1 MPHHFHTLKR
11 TEWFAIIIIMLVAF
25 VFRFESLGDPVALTP
40 IFGFFIVPGMYL
52 LILKMFNG
60 EIAVRCAF
68 LLASSSWHT
77 LISRT
82 GFREVAGVMLVW
94 HFIFLKGK
102 SSLKLFDF
110 AISEY

>member
-52 LILKMFNG
+52 LIRKMFNW

-82 GFREVAGVMLVW
+82 GFRSGGRDACVALY
-94 HFIFLKGK
+94 F
-102 SSLKLFDF
+102 
-110 AISEY
+110 SERQIIAQAF